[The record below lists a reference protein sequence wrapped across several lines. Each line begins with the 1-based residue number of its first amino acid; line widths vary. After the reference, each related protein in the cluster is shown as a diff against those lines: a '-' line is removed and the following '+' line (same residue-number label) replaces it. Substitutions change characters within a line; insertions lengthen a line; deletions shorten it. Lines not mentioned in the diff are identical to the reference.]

1 MGPKI
6 SVASR
11 RVVTRV
17 VLRVVAG
24 KGKACRLGRRAMLA
38 RARARVAFL
47 IYQVSW
53 RFLLSGPVTPSRVDR
68 DCAIHASLPLSL
80 AGSRSQDQRSWD
92 REALLPHG

>member
-38 RARARVAFL
+38 RARARRIPNLSSLVA
-47 IYQVSW
+47 VSVV
-53 RFLLSGPVTPSRVDR
+53 RSGYPKSRVDR